1 VDDYRLLK
9 KEDMTEEKRREGIS
23 VEISEGG
30 DCRRT
35 ISIEVEPG
43 LLEDEKAKVLAG
55 LVRDVTIPGFRKGKA
70 PRNVVQ
76 QRFAEEIHTEAVK
89 SLLPDAYAH
98 AVTSENLRPIGDPVF
113 RDIKVEDEKP
123 MSFKV
128 EVEVEPVIEL
138 SDYRDVKVDREEVK
152 VEDEEIDKVLENL
165 REKYVDYVA
174 VEREAGTT
182 DVVVLDYVP
191 TGEGIE
197 GDEAKK
203 VEDYP
208 VQLGAGQLFPE
219 FEEAVIGKKPGDE
232 GSAEIAYP
240 EDYKPE
246 RLAGRKVKYEFTVK
260 EVKEK
265 KLPELDDEFAPK
277 VDEKFKT
284 MKELREDI
292 GRRMRVEKEDEA
304 RRKMEEAAIDRIL
317 EANPFDV
324 PGTMI
329 DRYKSELA
337 KEDEKRRNMAG
348 VGAEEDEDKKKEIEE
363 LFDRIARRSIKRF
376 FLIDRI
382 AGLEEIRVTDAEV
395 EAEIESIAESGGR
408 PIDEIK
414 PYFEKGGEQRRNL
427 MGRIRERRVFDLILG
442 RKSEEKN

>member
-1 VDDYRLLK
+1 
-9 KEDMTEEKRREGIS
+9 MTEERRREGIS
-23 VEISEGG
+23 VEVTEGG

-43 LLEDEKAKVLAG
+43 LLEEEKAKVLAG
-55 LVRDVTIPGFRKGKA
+55 LAKKAMIPGFRKGKA
-70 PRNVVQ
+70 PRNIVQ
-76 QRFAEEIHTEAVK
+76 KHFAEEIDSEAIK

-98 AVTSENLRPIGDPVF
+98 AVTTENLRPIGDPLF
-113 RDIKVEDEKP
+113 RDIRIEEDKP

-128 EVEVEPVIEL
+128 EIEVEPVIEIEG
-138 SDYRDVKVDREEVK
+138 YRDVKVDREEGK
-152 VEDEEIDKVLENL
+152 VEDEEIDRVLENL
-165 REKYVDYVA
+165 RERYADYEP
-174 VEREAGTT
+174 VEREARTM

-191 TGEGIE
+191 AGEGVTE
-197 GDEAKK
+197 EESKK

-219 FEEAVIGKKPGDE
+219 FEEAVIGKKPGEE
-232 GSAEIAYP
+232 GAAEIVYP
-240 EDYKPE
+240 EEYKPE
-246 RLAGRKVKYEFTVK
+246 RLAGRTVRYGFTVK

-284 MKELREDI
+284 MDELREDI
-292 GRRMRVEKEDEA
+292 GRRMMEEKEDEA
-304 RRKMEEAAIDRIL
+304 RRKMEEAAVDRIL

-337 KEDEKRRNMAG
+337 REDEKRRNMAG
-348 VGAEEDEDKKKEIEE
+348 VGAEEDDEKKKEIDE

-376 FLIDRI
+376 FLVDRI
-382 AGLEEIRVTDAEV
+382 AGLEDIRVTDEDV
-395 EAEIESIAESGGR
+395 EAEIARIAEGSGR
-408 PIDEIK
+408 PVEEIG

-442 RKSEEKN
+442 RNAEEKD